1 MDLFQRTVNADMVKE
16 LIKMMKMSCGKFGSA
31 NKLFCLIATLI
42 WIVLQDPKK
51 KQVNDCTL
59 SKHADTISFI
69 NHVKLKI
76 ILSWYLNIFIDIENV
91 FVINGL

>member
-1 MDLFQRTVNADMVKE
+1 MVKE

-51 KQVNDCTL
+51 KQVKMRTL
-59 SKHADTISFI
+59 GKYAVTILLFI
-69 NHVKLKI
+69 MLNLKRWVSGYWFAV
-76 ILSWYLNIFIDIENV
+76 L
-91 FVINGL
+91 